1 MNIYIYM
8 YSYSKEELRSN
19 KDANKLLRLQSIKN
33 IVRKERQK
41 EFQNY
46 ATE

>member
-1 MNIYIYM
+1 MDEHLL
-8 YSYSKEELRSN
+8 YSYLKEELRRN
-19 KDANKLLRLQSIKN
+19 KDANILLRLQSIKN
-33 IVRKERQK
+33 IVRKKRQK